1 MRHTMSLLL
10 MLIISIA
17 GTVSQA
23 YTLHRGRSDG
33 LGGAAILSQAE
44 AATLL
49 SIPCGGISDG
59 VLKFETGFSRRFG
72 IKELDHVFA
81 AAAYRRSGFIYGVGL
96 MQLGSADFYAEQT
109 GILSAAY
116 QYDSLTLGIAASILS
131 VQFGGLYDRL
141 TSTTITAG
149 GGYRRGRILAAIVAD
164 NLTSPRLHEN
174 AIQATPT
181 FTGYFELIGERY
193 YSFVARCTLQ
203 KTELPQF
210 GLGQTVDVT
219 AAGSLYWGI
228 STAPLTY
235 GGGLDINY
243 RRGRI
248 SYAAS
253 YHPTL
258 GLSHTVSFAYT
269 VGK

>member
-1 MRHTMSLLL
+1 MSLLL

-59 VLKFETGFSRRFG
+59 VLKYETGFSRRFG
-72 IKELDHVFA
+72 IKELDHVFV
-81 AAAYRRSGFIYGVGL
+81 AAAYRRSGFM

-210 GLGQTVDVT
+210 GLGQKVDVT